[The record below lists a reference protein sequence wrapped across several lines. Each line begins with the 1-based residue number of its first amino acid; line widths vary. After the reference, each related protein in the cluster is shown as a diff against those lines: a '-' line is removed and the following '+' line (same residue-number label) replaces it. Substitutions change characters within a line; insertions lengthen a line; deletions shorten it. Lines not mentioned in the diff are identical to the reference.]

1 MRDWSSGLADVAGP
15 SEKESVK
22 TNLEASSLFVTGS
35 QVAAFRSSCL
45 ELLRGGNGDAP
56 LPENIGALIG
66 RYVKRGTVTD
76 MSRVLVSTL
85 EGSLGEASV

>member
-1 MRDWSSGLADVAGP
+1 MSRVLY
-15 SEKESVK
+15 
-22 TNLEASSLFVTGS
+22 
-35 QVAAFRSSCL
+35 
-45 ELLRGGNGDAP
+45 
-56 LPENIGALIG
+56 LIG